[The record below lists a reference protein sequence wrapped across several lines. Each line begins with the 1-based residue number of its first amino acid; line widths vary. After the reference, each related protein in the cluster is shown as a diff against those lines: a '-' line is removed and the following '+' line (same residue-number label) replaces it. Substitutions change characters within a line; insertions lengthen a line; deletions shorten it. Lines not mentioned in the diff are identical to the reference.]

1 MEFIDREKELAFL
14 EEKWRAADAQ
24 FIILWGKRRVG
35 KTELIKQFIKNKP
48 HAYFLGES
56 TNEREQLRRFSSA
69 VGQFFK
75 EPLLETRGF
84 SHWDESFRY
93 IQAKNQ
99 RFVLV
104 IDEFPYLIM
113 SNPAIPGLFQ
123 KGWDEYWSKSSICL
137 ILLGSSM
144 AMMENEVLGYKS
156 PLYGRR
162 TGQWRVDPM
171 PFEAA
176 SLFRK
181 GKPFDDRLTHY
192 AVAGGIP
199 AYWIQFEKEKH
210 FWRNLRDH
218 VLRKG
223 QSLYEEVEFI
233 LKEELREP
241 RYYFALLQAIA
252 QGKRKLSEIVNATGI
267 SSPAANKYLAV
278 LADLKVVERELPA
291 TEEKPLK
298 SKKGLYRIIDNFFQF
313 WFKFVFPAREK
324 LEMERTE
331 EVIKSIRKEF
341 PAHLSFVYEDVAREA
356 LWKHRKN
363 IFPFES
369 IGRWWHKNEEI
380 DIVAISRELNSILF
394 GEVKWSTKPVGTD
407 VFEDLEHKARM
418 VEWGKAGRKEF
429 FCLFSK
435 SGFTENL
442 IRKARA
448 EGVFLFKEEN
458 RVDWSCGTVP
468 PG

>member
-14 EEKWRAADAQ
+14 EERWRTAGSQ

-35 KTELIKQFIKNKP
+35 KTELVKQFIKNKP

-56 TNEREQLRRFSSA
+56 TNEREQLRRFSHA
-69 VGQFFK
+69 VAQFFK

-84 SHWDESFRY
+84 SNWDESFRY
-93 IQAKNQ
+93 IQAKNR

-113 SNPAIPGLFQ
+113 SNPAIPGLLQ
-123 KGWDEYWSKSSICL
+123 KGWDEYWSKSSIYL

-181 GKPFDDRLTHY
+181 GKSFEDRLAHY

-199 AYWIQFEKEKH
+199 AYWLQFEKEKD
-210 FWRNLRDH
+210 FWSNLRDH
-218 VLRKG
+218 ILRKG

-278 LADLKVVERELPA
+278 LADLKVVERELSA

-313 WFKFVFPAREK
+313 WFKFVFPGREK
-324 LEMERTE
+324 LEMGRTGEVVER
-331 EVIKSIRKEF
+331 IRKEF
-341 PAHLSFVYEDVAREA
+341 PVHLSFVYEHVAREI
-356 LWKHRKN
+356 LWKHREN
-363 IFPFES
+363 IFPFDS
-369 IGRWWHKNEEI
+369 VGRWWHKNEEM
-380 DIVAISRELNSILF
+380 DIVAINRELNSILF

-407 VFEDLEHKARM
+407 VYEDLKHKARM

-435 SGFTENL
+435 SGFTEGMTG
-442 IRKARA
+442 KAGA
-448 EGVFLFKEEN
+448 EGVLLFKEGQGAE
-458 RVDWSCGTVP
+458 RHP
-468 PG
+468 F